1 MRHAG
6 RLVQAC
12 TSLQAPAA
20 SGLSREAAKAR
31 ILHHHCTSWQACT
44 STGLYKPASLLGA
57 DTSLQA
63 CTACTD
69 GTRTVYKPDSRL
81 ALCHQRM
88 RAHVAQIVQAS
99 KPVPCWYKT
108 ASLLCIQARLKAC
121 KLHRAHVCV
130 DGTVS
135 REMARSWSP
144 EAWHRCQ
151 GEPTPAKQRLG
162 KFEVEESEGG
172 GGTATAAPDR
182 RGTRRR
188 GVPRH
193 SDAGAAPG
201 SRGVGVMK
209 MRNGRSCR
217 LVTLKRLRFALSQA
231 PLPQKSCGL
240 YSAD

>member
-162 KFEVEESEGG
+162 KFEV
-172 GGTATAAPDR
+172 ARA
-182 RGTRRR
+182 
-188 GVPRH
+188 
-193 SDAGAAPG
+193 DAGAAPG